1 MEYSHLVRVN
11 QAINAASLLIKEAA
25 QISSVRNKV
34 FLQSAVLQLDLAL
47 TLYAR
52 ELAENYRLPN
62 PSSINSIEQLAKR
75 FLAAQSASSEVDE
88 FLQMGR
94 DKGSWY
100 SFLLN
105 TIKSLKDSKDP
116 APIAKAFS
124 HSESIAQDENH
135 IPLFDY
141 DKEPEPEPDAEI
153 DSFLFE
159 KAVLGFKEL
168 IFRQRET
175 SFEY

>member
-25 QISSVRNKV
+25 QITSVRNKV

-52 ELAENYRLPN
+52 ELAESYRLPN
-62 PSSINSIEQLAKR
+62 PSSIDSIEQLSKR

-88 FLQMGR
+88 FLQMSR

-105 TIKSLKDSKDP
+105 AIKSLKGSKDP

-124 HSESIAQDENH
+124 HSKFIAQDENR
-135 IPLFDY
+135 IPLFDC
-141 DKEPEPEPDAEI
+141 DKESESDTEI
-153 DSFLFE
+153 DFFLFE